1 MESKII
7 MNMNDKSTNKR
18 IFNFYTIIT
27 ALLLTVILTASVN
40 ADVTIR
46 KIPEGKT
53 TAVRSFEQ
61 FGMRYVSLTDFAGQ
75 AGFGWRWH
83 AFSKK
88 LSLWNESGRISFVQD
103 NSFYTVDT
111 SALML
116 AAVPVR
122 RGGTLFLPAQDLVKA
137 FGPKYAGSLSWDA
150 RTSTIVIN
158 TLRHNVLS
166 VRSEVKQNGTVVS
179 IALADSLAY
188 EFTYI
193 HPNLAINFA
202 NGSVDTTALRRRAQ
216 RVGVVDSLF
225 FLQYENSAQVSLIL
239 NRVVEKP
246 HIDYNR
252 STRTL
257 MVSLRPQIEQ
267 RRAAPPPLP
276 IPVDVPMI
284 RTIVIDPGHGGRDPG
299 AIGPSGIME
308 KDIVLG
314 IGLELKKAL
323 EKAGLKVYMTRDRDV
338 FVPLRDRTN
347 FANNKKADLFVSLH
361 TNAVAGSKT
370 RLAATR
376 GYKIYFLS
384 QAKNEDDK
392 LAAMRENA
400 VIELEEKTHNYDAL
414 QNVLINIAGNEYL
427 KQSQEL
433 CIIMEQTLGS
443 TQRRIPKLH
452 LGVGQANF
460 WVLNGAFMPA
470 VLVET
475 GFISNPEE
483 EKLLSD
489 KRIQTQLAS
498 SLSEAII
505 KFKKQFETE

>member
-1 MESKII
+1 
-7 MNMNDKSTNKR
+7 MNYKLTNKC
-18 IFNFYTIIT
+18 IPNFSIIVST
-27 ALLLTVILTASVN
+27 LLFIVFLTASIN

-46 KIPEGKT
+46 KIPEGRTT
-53 TAVRSFEQ
+53 TARSFEQ
-61 FGMRYVSLTDFAGQ
+61 HGMRYVSLTDFAGQ
-75 AGFGWRWH
+75 AGFGWKWH

-88 LSLWNESGRISFVQD
+88 LTLWNESGRISFVQD

-116 AAVPVR
+116 TAVPVR
-122 RGGTLFLPAQDLVKA
+122 RGGTLFIPAQDLVKA
-137 FGPKYAGSLSWDA
+137 FDAKYAGAISWDA
-150 RTSTIVIN
+150 RSSSIIIN
-158 TLRHNVLS
+158 TLKHNVLS

-193 HPNLAINFA
+193 HPNLVINFA
-202 NGSVDTTALRRRAQ
+202 NGSIDTTALRRRAQ

-225 FLQYENSAQVSLIL
+225 FLQYENSAQVSLML

-246 HIDYNR
+246 HVDYNR
-252 STRTL
+252 TTRTL
-257 MVSLRPQIEQ
+257 MISLRPQIEQ
-267 RRAAPPPLP
+267 RRAAPLP

-284 RTIVIDPGHGGRDPG
+284 RTVVIDPGHGGRDPG
-299 AIGPSGIME
+299 AIGPTGIRE
-308 KDIVLG
+308 KDVVLG

-338 FVPLRDRTN
+338 FVPLGDRTR

-400 VIELEEKTHNYDAL
+400 VIELEDKTHNYDAL

-443 TQRRIPKLH
+443 TQKRIPKLH

-460 WVLNGAFMPA
+460 WVLNGAYMPS

-483 EKLLSD
+483 EKLLAD
-489 KRIQTQLAS
+489 KRIQAQLAA
-498 SLSEAII
+498 SLSEAIV

>member
-1 MESKII
+1 MI
-7 MNMNDKSTNKR
+7 MKTIMNDKSTNKHF
-18 IFNFYTIIT
+18 FNFRT
-27 ALLLTVILTASVN
+27 ALPALLFVVVLTASIN

-46 KIPEGKT
+46 VIPEGKT
-53 TAVRSFEQ
+53 APARSFEHN
-61 FGMRYVSLTDFAGQ
+61 GMRYVSMTDFAAQ
-75 AGFGWRWH
+75 AGFGWKWH
-83 AFSKK
+83 TFSKK
-88 LSLWNESGRISFVQD
+88 LTLWNENGAISFVQD
-103 NSFYTVDT
+103 NSFYMADT
-111 SALML
+111 SAFML

-122 RGGTLFLPAQDLVKA
+122 RGGTLFLPAPDLVKA
-137 FGPKYAGSLSWDA
+137 FGVRHAGALSWDA
-150 RTSTIVIN
+150 RSSTIIIN

-179 IALADSLAY
+179 VALADSLAY

-193 HPNLAINFA
+193 HPNLVINFA
-202 NGSVDTTALRRRAQ
+202 GGSVDTNALRRRAQ
-216 RVGVVDSLF
+216 RVGVVDSMS
-225 FLQYENSAQVSLIL
+225 FLQYEKNAQISLML
-239 NRVVEKP
+239 NRTVESP
-246 HIDYNR
+246 HIDYNKA
-252 STRTL
+252 TRTL
-257 MVSLRPQIEQ
+257 MISLRPQIEQ
-267 RRAAPPPLP
+267 KRAAPPPLP

-284 RTIVIDPGHGGRDPG
+284 RTVVIDPGHGGRDPG
-299 AIGPSGIME
+299 AVGPGGIRE
-308 KDIVLG
+308 KDVVLG

-323 EKAGLKVYMTRDRDV
+323 EKAGLKVHMTRDKDV
-338 FVPLRDRTN
+338 FIPLRDRTN
-347 FANNKKADLFVSLH
+347 FANDKKADLFVSLH

-370 RLAATR
+370 RLAATK

-400 VIELEEKTHNYDAL
+400 VIELEEQTHNYDAL

-443 TQRRIPKLH
+443 TQKRIPKLH

-460 WVLNGAFMPA
+460 WVLNGAFMPS

-483 EKLLSD
+483 EKLLAD
-489 KRIQTQLAS
+489 KKIQTQIAA

-505 KFKKQFETE
+505 KFKKQFEME